1 MPKDRYLQAVRG
13 AAITAVVLIHCLPQC
28 DVSVALRPLLNWAV
42 AAFLFL
48 SGLLTAEARIARGGV
63 LGRRIRRTLPPYVVW
78 SLAYALLLQGSS
90 VLGALKA
97 LLTAGASAQMYF
109 VAVHLQL
116 TTLTPLL
123 YRLLKWRP
131 LIAYAITPLS
141 LAVYEALTIAG
152 VALPILGRLFPMWLI
167 FYVVGLD
174 WERWRDRLHGKLGAA
189 LIALGMCLA
198 IQLACGFTWLR
209 FGDYNM
215 ATTQLKLSSVA
226 TSLCVIAV
234 IMLLPTSGK
243 RRLSE
248 SFLADVGD
256 ASFGIY
262 LCHMFVLVVV
272 RKALAF
278 FALPSVAGTALLWL
292 VTLILSFAFCA
303 LVRKGAPRRVAELLG
318 IS

>member
-1 MPKDRYLQAVRG
+1 M
-13 AAITAVVLIHCLPQC
+13 
-28 DVSVALRPLLNWAV
+28 
-42 AAFLFL
+42 
-48 SGLLTAEARIARGGV
+48 RGGARAQDPAHFAAV
-63 LGRRIRRTLPPYVVW
+63 CGLEPCVRATP
-78 SLAYALLLQGSS
+78 AGSS

-109 VAVHLQL
+109 VAVYLQL
-116 TTLTPLL
+116 TMLTPLL
-123 YRLLKWRP
+123 YRLLARCLW
-131 LIAYAITPLS
+131 LVYAITPLS
-141 LAVYEALTIAG
+141 LAAYEVLTVSGI
-152 VALPILGRLFPMWLI
+152 ALPILAGCSLCARILRRW
-167 FYVVGLD
+167 LD
-174 WERWRDRLHGKLGAA
+174 WKRWRDRLHGKLGAA
-189 LIALGMCLA
+189 LIALGTCLA

-262 LCHMFVLVVV
+262 LCHMFVLAVV

-278 FALPSVAGTALLWL
+278 FALPFVAGTALLWL
-292 VTLILSFAFCA
+292 LTLTFSFAFCA
-303 LVRKGAPRRVAELLG
+303 LVRNGAPRRVAELLG
-318 IS
+318 MS

>member
-28 DVSVALRPLLNWAV
+28 DASVALRPLLNWAV

-48 SGLLTAEARIARGGV
+48 SGLLTTEVRIARGGV

-78 SLAYALLLQGSS
+78 SLAYALLLQDSS

-109 VAVHLQL
+109 VAVYLQL
-116 TTLTPLL
+116 TMLTPLL
-123 YRLLKWRP
+123 YRLLRWRP
-131 LIAYAITPLS
+131 LTVYAVAPLS
-141 LAVYEALTIAG
+141 LAAYEVLTAVGI
-152 VALPILGRLFPMWLI
+152 ALPILGRLFPMWLV

-174 WERWRDRLHGKLGAA
+174 WERWRARLQGKFRAALVALGA
-189 LIALGMCLA
+189 CLA
-198 IQLACGFTWLR
+198 IQLASGFAWLHI
-209 FGDYNM
+209 GDYNM
-215 ATTQLKLSSVA
+215 ATTQLKLSSMA

-234 IMLLPTSGK
+234 IMLLPASGK

-248 SFLADVGD
+248 SFLADMGD

-262 LCHMFVLVVV
+262 LCHMFVLAAA
-272 RKALAF
+272 RKVLTF
-278 FALPSVAGTALLWL
+278 LALPAVLSTVLLWL
-292 VTLILSFAFCA
+292 LTLTISFVLCAF
-303 LVRKGAPRRVAELLG
+303 VRTTSPRRFADVVG
-318 IS
+318 MR

>member
-1 MPKDRYLQAVRG
+1 M
-13 AAITAVVLIHCLPQC
+13 
-28 DVSVALRPLLNWAV
+28 V

-48 SGLLTAEARIARGGV
+48 SGLLTTEVRIARGGV

-78 SLAYALLLQGSS
+78 SLAYALLLQDFS

-109 VAVHLQL
+109 VAVYLQL
-116 TTLTPLL
+116 TMLTPLL

-131 LIAYAITPLS
+131 LIVYAITPLS
-141 LAVYEALTIAG
+141 LAVYEVLTVSGI
-152 VALPILGRLFPMWLI
+152 ALPILGRLFPMWLV

-174 WERWRDRLHGKLGAA
+174 WKRWRDRLHGKLGAA
-189 LIALGMCLA
+189 LIALGTCLA

-256 ASFGIY
+256 TSFGIY
-262 LCHMFVLVVV
+262 LCHIFVLAVV

-278 FALPSVAGTALLWL
+278 FALPSASVAGTALLWL
-292 VTLILSFAFCA
+292 LTLTLSFAFCA
-303 LVRKGAPRRVAELLG
+303 LVRIGAPRRVAELLG
-318 IS
+318 MS